1 VRGAGAM
8 RALKLLASC
17 LGAVA
22 CGYEEPAELVRVDP
36 GELQVV
42 GPGTRFVSIQEMVAG
57 AGSLW
62 VLDAAPPFIT
72 RLSRAGEATG
82 FGMKGQGPSELLDP
96 RAIHGQDA
104 VARVWDLGAG
114 RVSSFDTLGVL
125 VDSEPLPEEG
135 RIYARQDIRDVSF
148 ADPFRIREA
157 GEGIVLGHFPGP
169 FLRTADMVTGSLR
182 RVDSSGT
189 VDLLRFADHV
199 EDPERGMLEWL
210 SIPLWDSCDE
220 GIVLWSPASSQV
232 RWFDLRGEEM
242 ASAVV
247 AAPSRPVTQ
256 ENIEAYLRWMGRLE
270 LGPGHEE
277 AGLDYA
283 VMARQ
288 VRERFAKTQPTA
300 TDIRCQPGGVAWMRL
315 FSTSSDPLGRSRV
328 WRRISLEGEVEDFEF
343 PPEFDPVLF
352 TSDGAYGVLEVDGAF
367 QQLALWGGNALPGP
381 VHSP

>member
-1 VRGAGAM
+1 M
-8 RALKLLASC
+8 RALKLLATC

-22 CGYEEPAELVRVDP
+22 CGYEEPAELVRVDR

-42 GPGTRFVSIQEMVAG
+42 APGTRFVSIQEIATG
-57 AGSLW
+57 SGSLW
-62 VLDAAPPFIT
+62 VLDGAPPFIT
-72 RLSRAGEATG
+72 RLSRDGEATG
-82 FGMKGQGPSELLDP
+82 FGMEGQGPSELLDP

-104 VARVWDLGAG
+104 VVRVWDLGNG
-114 RVSSFDTLGVL
+114 RVSFFDTLGVL
-125 VDSEPLPEEG
+125 VDSEPLPEEV
-135 RIYARQDIRDVSF
+135 RIYAREDIRDVSF

-157 GEGIVLGHFPGP
+157 GEGIVLGHFTGP
-169 FLRTADMVTGSLR
+169 FLRTADMATGSLR
-182 RVDSSGT
+182 SVDSSGT

-199 EDPERGMLEWL
+199 EDPERGMQEWL

-242 ASAVV
+242 SSAVV
-247 AAPSRPVTQ
+247 AAASRPVTQ

-277 AGLDYA
+277 AGIDYA
-283 VMARQ
+283 GMARQ
-288 VRERFAKTQPTA
+288 MRERFAETQPTA
-300 TDIRCQPGGVAWMRL
+300 TDIRCQPGGIAWMRL
-315 FSTSSDPLGRSRV
+315 FSTSSDPLGKGQT
-328 WRRISLEGEVEDFEF
+328 WRRISMQGEVEDYQF
-343 PPEFDPVLF
+343 PTEFDPMLF
-352 TSDGAYGVLEVDGAF
+352 TADGAYGVLEVDGAF